1 MSIRTDRRRRSEGT
15 EDIYKT
21 FYICSAPMAALRQEF
36 GFQIFG
42 GEGEAR
48 PQKVV
53 RRDESNWSVASTS
66 ED

>member
-21 FYICSAPMAALRQEF
+21 FYICSAPMASLRQEF

-42 GEGEAR
+42 RGET
-48 PQKVV
+48 QVV
-53 RRDESNWSVASTS
+53 RRDESNWSVVSTS